1 MPRVRSSLAKCWC
14 FTLNNPVIDV
24 QTFHTTLTDS
34 WPLDYGVFQHEM
46 GADGTRHFQGY
57 LEFSSKKR
65 LTAIKKLPH
74 AQRMHLEVRRGTRN
88 EARDYSMK
96 DETRLEGPFEIGEWA
111 ETGQG
116 TRSDL
121 SSAIE
126 VMQTQG
132 LRACAEQHPST
143 VVRFHRGLQFLQSLT
158 TPARD
163 DNFKVSLLYGPPRC
177 GKTRQV
183 YDTETLDD
191 LWRSPAGDALKWFD
205 GYEAHP
211 AALLD
216 DFDGKLSKASLQTTL
231 QVLDRYPIR
240 VPVKGGFVHWNPSRV
255 YITTNYHPREW
266 YDWTTRGAQYPAL
279 YGRIHEV
286 FYWFKASPTAQ
297 MQCLHLTPQHPSWES
312 FFLTG
317 DIQL

>member
-1 MPRVRSSLAKCWC
+1 MPRIRSSLAKCWC
-14 FTLNNPVIDV
+14 FTLNNPDIDCA
-24 QTFHTTLTDS
+24 TFNTALTTE
-34 WPLDYGVFQHEM
+34 WPLSYAVFQHET
-46 GADGTRHFQGY
+46 GEDGTRHFQGY
-57 LEFSSKKR
+57 CEFRSKVR

-74 AQRMHLEVRRGTRN
+74 GARMHLEVRRGTRIQ
-88 EARDYSMK
+88 AREYSMK
-96 DETRLEGPFEIGEWA
+96 EDTRLEGPYEIGQWS

-158 TPARD
+158 TPARSD
-163 DNFKVSLLYGPPRC
+163 DFKVSLLYGPPRC

-183 YDTETLDD
+183 YDAEALDD
-191 LWRSPAGDALKWFD
+191 LWRSPAGQALQWFD
-205 GYEAHP
+205 GYEDHP

-240 VPVKGGFVHWNPSRV
+240 VPIKGGFVHWNPSRV

-266 YDWTTRGAQYPAL
+266 YDWSTRGAQYPAL

-286 FYWFKASPTAQ
+286 FYWFEASPTTP
-297 MQCLHLTPQHPSWES
+297 MQCIHLTPTHPSWES
-312 FFLTG
+312 FFTTG
-317 DIQL
+317 DLLL